1 LIARAQ
7 TLTVGGLPGTGTTTL
22 CRLLE
27 RSLQWPYIYAG
38 QLFREEAA
46 RRGMTLAE
54 LNALAQDDPAID
66 VALDEQQ
73 LELLRRGGVI
83 LEGRMAGW
91 LANHH
96 RIPAFKVWVVCDEAE
111 RIRRLVQ
118 RDGGDA
124 ETQRQLLADRESRE
138 RDRYARYY
146 GADLTDL
153 SFYDLVYDSTSAQP
167 DEVRDRVLEAM
178 GEPGGSGVPTDP
190 SDVRPGAG

>member
-1 LIARAQ
+1 MSVQ

-27 RSLQWPYIYAG
+27 RSLQLPYIYAG

-66 VALDEQQ
+66 LALDEQQ
-73 LELLRRGGVI
+73 LEFLRRGGVI

-91 LANHH
+91 LANHDG
-96 RIPAFKVWVVCDEAE
+96 IPAFKVWVVCDEDE

-118 RDGGDA
+118 RDGDDA
-124 ETQRQLLADRESRE
+124 QTQAASMADRVSRE

-146 GADLTDL
+146 RLARKRPVRGDTQVAKGAWL
-153 SFYDLVYDSTSAQP
+153 
-167 DEVRDRVLEAM
+167 
-178 GEPGGSGVPTDP
+178 
-190 SDVRPGAG
+190 

>member
-1 LIARAQ
+1 VSVQ

-27 RSLQWPYIYAG
+27 RSLQLPYIYAG

-54 LNALAQDDPAID
+54 LNALAQEDPAID
-66 VALDEQQ
+66 LALDEQQ
-73 LELLRRGGVI
+73 LEFLRRGGVI

-91 LANHH
+91 LANHDGV
-96 RIPAFKVWVVCDEAE
+96 PAFKVWAVCDSDE

-124 ETQRQLLADRESRE
+124 ETQRELLADRESRE

-153 SFYDLVYDSTSAQP
+153 SIYDLICDSTSAQP
-167 DEVRDRVLEAM
+167 DEVRDQVLAAIGASEDA
-178 GEPGGSGVPTDP
+178 GPG
-190 SDVRPGAG
+190 PG